1 MDTKFIKFYKIF
13 KYIFFNSPPLEE
25 GLTFHFNKQERPS
38 PRDID
43 VNIRIK
49 GFGTFL
55 GIAFLKTLI
64 LHRAL

>member
-1 MDTKFIKFYKIF
+1 MYR
-13 KYIFFNSPPLEE
+13 FFNSPPLEE

-55 GIAFLKTLI
+55 GIAFLKTPI